1 MNQNQEELIKLQK
14 EVKKD
19 LRKHWLYLILEVL
32 LWIIFVW
39 FESGK
44 DSV

>member
-19 LRKHWLYLILEVL
+19 LRLHLIYLILEVL
-32 LWIIFVW
+32 L
-39 FESGK
+39 
-44 DSV
+44 